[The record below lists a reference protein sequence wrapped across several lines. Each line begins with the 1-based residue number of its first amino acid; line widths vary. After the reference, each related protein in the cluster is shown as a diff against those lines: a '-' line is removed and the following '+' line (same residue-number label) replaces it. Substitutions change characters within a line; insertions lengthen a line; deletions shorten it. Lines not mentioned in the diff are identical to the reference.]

1 MNHHDKYLQ
10 EEVFRLSDT
19 IKGSDLADLIKAC
32 QEPTAVILGGG
43 QYLLLYLFFC
53 SKILVPSMIEL
64 INILEISII
73 AMYWSASFN

>member
-32 QEPTAVILGGG
+32 QEPTAVC
-43 QYLLLYLFFC
+43 LYLVL
-53 SKILVPSMIEL
+53 ILRIPTIISWL
-64 INILEISII
+64 TSQLISILCQ
-73 AMYWSASFN
+73 